1 MVEVLRIL
9 TCIELFLHADFY
21 CSHPLFFSCFS
32 EHRNNFPSL
41 GSLLAISV
49 SDTALLTNCKSDEL
63 VRQEAIHSCCKN
75 RWSSFLS
82 ILALSTVVGRSIT
95 TFYPDIGFHK
105 YKLLFNQVF
114 IPRMP
119 SNSSEGIYILFCH
132 EGNLT
137 VNDNFLPNHFVP
149 LVFGGKSKRV
159 LEKKQF
165 SGSSSF
171 LQPILKCKRQN
182 EFFFQ
187 SKIRSFLP
195 SLKKKPEANLLTV
208 SSAFSSGC
216 HSFKVSLPSIAESSL
231 AQNLSSS
238 NSCIAESSLAPS
250 VSLSS
255 LETASK
261 KSVASASD
269 KLTNFFKT
277 SVLPKFS
284 KKKTLNVN
292 ICNNEAVNESVTN
305 MPQTVSKYDVGT
317 YYDKAEG
324 LTREQLLDLIK
335 NVSVPE
341 KSYIFPKDVNNRSF
355 RRVWLDDYSWLC
367 YSPSNYGGYCLPCT
381 LFSHKVP
388 NKTNKATNLIST
400 AQSHWSDSVST
411 FKRHQTKSVLHKD
424 TTNIL
429 NSFLDT
435 ASGKIKP
442 IDQMI
447 NLSYQKKIEG
457 NRKFLAP
464 IVDTVILCGR
474 LALPLRGHRDDA
486 KYHGEVGQYSVG
498 QVGNFVELLNYR
510 VRGGDEILGDHMRHA
525 PKNATYISKTTQND
539 LIKCC
544 GSVITDKII
553 KEVKKAKFFTILCD
567 EASDSSNKEQMA
579 LVLRFVDEE
588 NNIRED
594 FIRFIHCKDGLS
606 GEKLAKVITTTIDN
620 LSLDIKH
627 CRGQGYDGAG
637 AVAGHVNGCSAHIL
651 RLNKKAVYCHCFSH
665 RLNLVICN
673 SCTVREVRNMM
684 DQIKDISYFFNLSQP
699 RQQMLETAIKTHCP
713 ESRSTKLI
721 DVCRTRWVERVV
733 GLDHFEEMFIA
744 IVQTFENMCNNLQR
758 ECNRDTQ
765 SKALSHLKLVTS
777 YEFIVALV
785 ITRNVFDLTIDVT
798 RVLQA
803 RNNDILDAIHLI
815 NTLKAKFSEIRC
827 NIHFYHKKWYD
838 NALELA
844 KKVKVCESK
853 PRICSRQTN
862 RSNPPSEDT
871 SQYFLRSISIPLVD
885 HVVSGLASR
894 FDTSITSYHGLVLVP
909 SKLLHFKYAKTAT
922 PWKQQ
927 FHTFFKFYED
937 DMPNPYSIDAE
948 LELWE
953 KYWVDYKGCHPNSV
967 GQTLKCMPHGVFKNI
982 EASLRILA
990 TLPVTS
996 CECERSFS
1004 ALRRLK
1010 NYSRSTMVEDRLNGL
1025 ALLHIHQEIEP
1036 TVNEVIQKVCCGW
1049 S

>member
-1 MVEVLRIL
+1 MN
-9 TCIELFLHADFY
+9 LFDKKPFIVVVRTDGLLFY
-21 CSHPLFFSCFS
+21 LFWLFQ
-32 EHRNNFPSL
+32 L
-41 GSLLAISV
+41 LLAAV
-49 SDTALLTNCKSDEL
+49 LLPFTLILGFTSTNFYLIRLLSL
-63 VRQEAIHSCCKN
+63 VCPQ
-75 RWSSFLS
+75 
-82 ILALSTVVGRSIT
+82 ILLKA
-95 TFYPDIGFHK
+95 F
-105 YKLLFNQVF
+105 
-114 IPRMP
+114 
-119 SNSSEGIYILFCH
+119 IYILFCH

-165 SGSSSF
+165 SGSSSS

-381 LFSHKVP
+381 LFSYKVP

-447 NLSYQKKIEG
+447 NLSYQ
-457 NRKFLAP
+457 
-464 IVDTVILCGR
+464 
-474 LALPLRGHRDDA
+474 
-486 KYHGEVGQYSVG
+486 Q
-498 QVGNFVELLNYR
+498 
-510 VRGGDEILGDHMRHA
+510 
-525 PKNATYISKTTQND
+525 KN
-539 LIKCC
+539 
-544 GSVITDKII
+544 
-553 KEVKKAKFFTILCD
+553 
-567 EASDSSNKEQMA
+567 
-579 LVLRFVDEE
+579 
-588 NNIRED
+588 
-594 FIRFIHCKDGLS
+594 
-606 GEKLAKVITTTIDN
+606 
-620 LSLDIKH
+620 
-627 CRGQGYDGAG
+627 
-637 AVAGHVNGCSAHIL
+637 
-651 RLNKKAVYCHCFSH
+651 
-665 RLNLVICN
+665 
-673 SCTVREVRNMM
+673 
-684 DQIKDISYFFNLSQP
+684 
-699 RQQMLETAIKTHCP
+699 
-713 ESRSTKLI
+713 
-721 DVCRTRWVERVV
+721 
-733 GLDHFEEMFIA
+733 
-744 IVQTFENMCNNLQR
+744 
-758 ECNRDTQ
+758 
-765 SKALSHLKLVTS
+765 
-777 YEFIVALV
+777 
-785 ITRNVFDLTIDVT
+785 
-798 RVLQA
+798 
-803 RNNDILDAIHLI
+803 
-815 NTLKAKFSEIRC
+815 
-827 NIHFYHKKWYD
+827 
-838 NALELA
+838 
-844 KKVKVCESK
+844 
-853 PRICSRQTN
+853 
-862 RSNPPSEDT
+862 
-871 SQYFLRSISIPLVD
+871 
-885 HVVSGLASR
+885 
-894 FDTSITSYHGLVLVP
+894 
-909 SKLLHFKYAKTAT
+909 
-922 PWKQQ
+922 
-927 FHTFFKFYED
+927 
-937 DMPNPYSIDAE
+937 
-948 LELWE
+948 
-953 KYWVDYKGCHPNSV
+953 
-967 GQTLKCMPHGVFKNI
+967 
-982 EASLRILA
+982 
-990 TLPVTS
+990 
-996 CECERSFS
+996 
-1004 ALRRLK
+1004 
-1010 NYSRSTMVEDRLNGL
+1010 
-1025 ALLHIHQEIEP
+1025 
-1036 TVNEVIQKVCCGW
+1036 
-1049 S
+1049 